1 MKNKGELAPI
11 ESRRWTRPADYGGV
25 FARRVTARR
34 KREAIRRTQPVAPQL
49 LLSTLP
55 FLALI
60 GALALLAIGIMV
72 MAFPGNQPQHKVAS
86 VQHEKGVAAN
96 GWLKEAE
103 KEFH

>member
-1 MKNKGELAPI
+1 MKKKGELAPI
-11 ESRRWTRPADYGGV
+11 ESRRWTRAEDYGGV
-25 FARRVTARR
+25 FALRVTARR
-34 KREAIRRTQPVAPQL
+34 KRESVQRTQPQEPRL
-49 LLSTLP
+49 WLSTLP

-60 GALALLAIGIMV
+60 GALALLAVGIMV

>member
-11 ESRRWTRPADYGGV
+11 ESRRWTRAADYGGV
-25 FARRVTARR
+25 FALRVTARR
-34 KREAIRRTQPVAPQL
+34 KREPVHRTQPEEPRL
-49 LLSTLP
+49 WLSTLP

-60 GALALLAIGIMV
+60 GGLALLAVGIMV
-72 MAFPGNQPQHKVAS
+72 IAFPGNQPQHKVAS
-86 VQHEKGVAAN
+86 IEHEKGVAAN